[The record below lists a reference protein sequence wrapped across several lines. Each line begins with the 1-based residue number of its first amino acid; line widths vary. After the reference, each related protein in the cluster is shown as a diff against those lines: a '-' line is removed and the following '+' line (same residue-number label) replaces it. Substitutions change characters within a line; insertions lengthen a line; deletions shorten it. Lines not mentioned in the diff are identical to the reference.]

1 MPFHRLNC
9 FEVRSTYR
17 SHRFATKEA
26 VVTVVW
32 NDLTQ
37 KEQTALK
44 RLNRGPYPA
53 LSKALA
59 ERLVF
64 LGLEEERPSGMG
76 INRAGR
82 ALVINTL
89 LNVRPDYLRT

>member
-9 FEVRSTYR
+9 FEGRSTYR
-17 SHRFATKEA
+17 RHRFATKEG

-32 NDLTQ
+32 NDLTPE
-37 KEQTALK
+37 EQIALK
-44 RLNRGPYPA
+44 RLNRWPYPA
-53 LSKALA
+53 ISEALA

-64 LGLEEERPSGMG
+64 LGLAEERPNGRG

-89 LNVRPDYLRT
+89 VKVRSD